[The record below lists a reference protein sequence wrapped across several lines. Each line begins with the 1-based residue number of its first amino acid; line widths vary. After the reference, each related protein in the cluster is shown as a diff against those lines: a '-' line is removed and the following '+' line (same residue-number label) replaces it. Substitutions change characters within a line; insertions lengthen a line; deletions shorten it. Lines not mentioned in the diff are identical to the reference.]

1 MDDATKAY
9 LAAKA
14 GDVTAMATEQL
25 MKMKKVVEDGE
36 STWKYLG
43 FLAGCMIMAVSA
55 LGALSALFG
64 LGIISLLLYVYV
76 FCAGAILACLEFKDA
91 LIPVKYKEMIRR
103 EALFLYRPYGRAAF
117 YMGVGLIMINMGGFL
132 TLLVGLYTTAVG
144 AYIYYGSTQALKSLN
159 DMKKDQAPTDL
170 KAMFDRADKNHDGVL
185 DTSELAV
192 VCAELGTTLSKNELE
207 SALFMLDKN
216 GDGKISFEEFQA
228 WWGVNDSLA

>member
-9 LAAKA
+9 LSAKA
-14 GDVTAMATEQL
+14 GHITAMATDQL

-64 LGIISLLLYVYV
+64 LGIISLLMYVYV
-76 FCAGAILACLEFKDA
+76 FCAGAVLACLEFKDA
-91 LIPVKYKEMIRR
+91 LIPIKYKEMIRR

-117 YMGVGLIMINMGGFL
+117 YMGVGLVMVNMGGFL

-144 AYIYYGSTQALKSLN
+144 AYIYYGSTQALKNLN
-159 DMKKDQAPTDL
+159 DMKKGQAPTNL
-170 KAMFDRADKNHDGVL
+170 RAMFDRADKDRDGDL
-185 DTSELAV
+185 DTSELV
-192 VCAELGTTLSKNELE
+192 HVCAELGTTLNKNELE

-216 GDGKISFEEFQA
+216 GDGKISFDEFQA
-228 WWGVNDSLA
+228 WWGVNDSEA

>member
-1 MDDATKAY
+1 
-9 LAAKA
+9 
-14 GDVTAMATEQL
+14 MATEQL
-25 MKMKKVVEDGE
+25 NKMKKIVEDGE

-64 LGIISLLLYVYV
+64 FGLISLLMYMYV

-117 YMGVGLIMINMGGFL
+117 YMGVGLVMINMGGFL

-144 AYIYYGSTQALKSLN
+144 AYIYYGSTQALKTLN
-159 DMKKDQAPTDL
+159 AMKQDKTPQDL
-170 KAMFDRADKNHDGVL
+170 KAVFDRADKDNDSYL
-185 DTSELAV
+185 DSAELSV
-192 VCAELGTTLSKNELE
+192 VCAELGTTLNKNELE
-207 SALFMLDKN
+207 SALFMLDGN
-216 GDGKISFEEFQA
+216 GDGKISFDEFQA
-228 WWGVNDSLA
+228 WWGVNESSA